1 VADATAARLTVSRL
15 PGITAAC
22 PACYRGRMARIDLGR
37 RSGSV
42 PLLDVDDLVAR
53 TGQTEW
59 LDRFME
65 RLPRAQVRPPGD
77 WRPAAGAVRR
87 PTIRHGRR

>member
-1 VADATAARLTVSRL
+1 
-15 PGITAAC
+15 
-22 PACYRGRMARIDLGR
+22 MARIDLGR

-42 PLLDVDDLVAR
+42 PLLYVDDLVTR

-59 LDRFME
+59 LDRLIE

-77 WRPAAGAVRR
+77 WRPPASAVRR
-87 PTIRHGRR
+87 PAVRWGRR